1 MKRLLILFGA
11 LDIITVAKAY
21 KSIYRMIFETSE
33 FHWISLVNILIYVS
47 LLVSGYYL
55 IKQNK
60 LGLWISYA
68 QFPLR
73 LLFAFFSFGFLMIL
87 NRLFDGQTI
96 GIQILSGFLLIL
108 EIGRLILSIMIH
120 RKYYR

>member
-1 MKRLLILFGA
+1 MKKLLVLFGI
-11 LDIITVAKAY
+11 LDIITVVKAY
-21 KSIYRMIFETSE
+21 KNIFRLIFETSE
-33 FHWISLVNILIYVS
+33 LHWISLINMLIYAS

-55 IKQNK
+55 IKQKK

-96 GIQILSGFLLIL
+96 GIQILSRFLLIL
-108 EIGRLILSIMIH
+108 EICRLILSIMIH
-120 RKYYR
+120 RKYYK